1 MCWSPFSHLP
11 INSLRTRDLT
21 THLCSFK
28 FVVMVSLEGKLNQSL
43 DLELVKRCLCVELW
57 DTLRGTE
64 GKEESFPQSRQHLL
78 APTRYE
84 GVWRK
89 GSFLYLPASLLV
101 CGRIYSCC
109 LHGGFCLLLTS
120 ECSFFYIPCTS
131 SGSLQTTITRLGLQ
145 RHLALWVEQGMKF
158 SALPPSSQTIGLPR
172 QNHGSQTNKSLLYT
186 LFILLILYRNLIQ
199 SLGMVYASYVDWGDE
214 SNS

>member
-1 MCWSPFSHLP
+1 MCWPPFSHLP

-21 THLCSFK
+21 AHLCYFK
-28 FVVMVSLEGKLNQSL
+28 FVVMVTLKGKLNQSL
-43 DLELVKRCLCVELW
+43 DLELVKRHLCVELW
-57 DTLRGTE
+57 HTSRTTDEKGE
-64 GKEESFPQSRQHLL
+64 RQHLL

-89 GSFLYLPASLLV
+89 GNSLYLSASLLAG
-101 CGRIYSCC
+101 GRIYSCC
-109 LHGGFCLLLTS
+109 LYGCFVLLLTS
-120 ECSFFYIPCTS
+120 ECGFFSIPRSS
-131 SGSLQTTITRLGLQ
+131 SGSLQTSITRLRLQ

-172 QNHGSQTNKSLLYT
+172 RNHRSQSNKSLLYP

-199 SLGMVYASYVDWGDE
+199 ILGMVYASYVDWGDE

>member
-11 INSLRTRDLT
+11 INSLRTCDLT
-21 THLCSFK
+21 VHLCSFK

-43 DLELVKRCLCVELW
+43 DLELVKRRLCVELW
-57 DTLRGTE
+57 DTLRGTDE
-64 GKEESFPQSRQHLL
+64 KGESLPQSRQHLL
-78 APTRYE
+78 APTRYV

-101 CGRIYSCC
+101 CGCIYSCC
-109 LHGGFCLLLTS
+109 LYCCFRLLLTS
-120 ECSFFYIPCTS
+120 ECGFFYILRSS
-131 SGSLQTTITRLGLQ
+131 SGSLQTSITRLGL
-145 RHLALWVEQGMKF
+145 RRRLVLWVEQGMKF
-158 SALPPSSQTIGLPR
+158 SALPPSSQTIELPR

-186 LFILLILYRNLIQ
+186 LFILLNLYWKLIH
-199 SLGMVYASYVDWGDE
+199 SLGMVYAFCVDWDE